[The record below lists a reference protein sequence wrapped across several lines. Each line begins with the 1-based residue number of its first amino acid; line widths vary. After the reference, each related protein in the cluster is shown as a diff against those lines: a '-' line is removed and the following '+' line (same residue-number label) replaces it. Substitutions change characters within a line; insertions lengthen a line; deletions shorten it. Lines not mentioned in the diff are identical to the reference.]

1 MECFKDGDNIESITL
16 QGKTFFV
23 FGRNQARVDLT
34 LMHESISREHVVLL
48 FDAQRGCL
56 AVDLGSTS
64 GT

>member
-48 FDAQRGCL
+48 FDA
-56 AVDLGSTS
+56 
-64 GT
+64 

>member
-1 MECFKDGDNIESITL
+1 LLKNCDKKSLPTIEMECFKDGDNIESITL

-48 FDAQRGCL
+48 FDA
-56 AVDLGSTS
+56 
-64 GT
+64 